1 MVRMRIADVEEDI
14 DHELVSK
21 EQIDAKIHEMAALAS
36 EDYRDKNPLLVAVLK
51 GAVNTLVAFTQAMS
65 IPVQIDFMSLSSY
78 GSGTVSSGEV
88 TVRQDLSADVR
99 GRHILIVEDIVDSGH
114 TLAWLVAE
122 LKRRGAASVEVF
134 ALLSKPSRR
143 EVDVDVKYAGY
154 EIPDEFVVG
163 FGLDFDERYRNLDSI
178 AVLKPSV
185 YKECK
190 HELPARGRVT
200 AIIRTRTTTVTTA
213 TRSPTRSTVAITGP
227 MAKATTTRTA
237 RYGSP
242 LGYGV
247 PCSWSWSC

>member
-1 MVRMRIADVEEDI
+1 MRIADVEEDI

-65 IPVQIDFMSLSSY
+65 IPVQIDFMS
-78 GSGTVSSGEV
+78 VSSGEV

-99 GRHILIVEDIVDSGH
+99 GRHILIVEDIVDSGR

-185 YKECK
+185 YQ
-190 HELPARGRVT
+190 
-200 AIIRTRTTTVTTA
+200 
-213 TRSPTRSTVAITGP
+213 
-227 MAKATTTRTA
+227 
-237 RYGSP
+237 
-242 LGYGV
+242 GV
-247 PCSWSWSC
+247 QA

>member
-1 MVRMRIADVEEDI
+1 MRIADVEEDI

-99 GRHILIVEDIVDSGH
+99 GRHILIVEDIVDSGR

-178 AVLKPSV
+178 AVPQAV
-185 YKECK
+185 R
-190 HELPARGRVT
+190 LPRSASMSFRKGRVT
-200 AIIRTRTTTVTTA
+200 AITRTRTTTVTTA
-213 TRSPTRSTVAITGP
+213 TRSPTRSTVAITGT
-227 MAKATTTRTA
+227 MAKATKRTA

-242 LGYGV
+242 PGCGV
-247 PCSWSWSC
+247 PCSWSWLC

>member
-1 MVRMRIADVEEDI
+1 MERMRIADVEEDI

-99 GRHILIVEDIVDSGH
+99 GRHILIVEDIVDSGR

-122 LKRRGAASVEVF
+122 LKRRGAAS
-134 ALLSKPSRR
+134 
-143 EVDVDVKYAGY
+143 VDVKYAGY

-185 YKECK
+185 YQ
-190 HELPARGRVT
+190 
-200 AIIRTRTTTVTTA
+200 
-213 TRSPTRSTVAITGP
+213 
-227 MAKATTTRTA
+227 
-237 RYGSP
+237 
-242 LGYGV
+242 GV
-247 PCSWSWSC
+247 QA

>member
-65 IPVQIDFMSLSSY
+65 IPVRIDFMSLSSY

-185 YKECK
+185 YQ
-190 HELPARGRVT
+190 
-200 AIIRTRTTTVTTA
+200 
-213 TRSPTRSTVAITGP
+213 
-227 MAKATTTRTA
+227 
-237 RYGSP
+237 
-242 LGYGV
+242 GV
-247 PCSWSWSC
+247 QA

>member
-1 MVRMRIADVEEDI
+1 MDP
-14 DHELVSK
+14 
-21 EQIDAKIHEMAALAS
+21 KIHEMAALAS

-51 GAVNTLVAFTQAMS
+51 GAVDGELVAFTQAMS

-99 GRHILIVEDIVDSGH
+99 GRHILIVEDIVDSGR

-154 EIPDEFVVG
+154 EIPDELVVG

-185 YKECK
+185 YQ
-190 HELPARGRVT
+190 
-200 AIIRTRTTTVTTA
+200 
-213 TRSPTRSTVAITGP
+213 
-227 MAKATTTRTA
+227 
-237 RYGSP
+237 
-242 LGYGV
+242 GV
-247 PCSWSWSC
+247 QA